1 MLTNEDLYAIK
12 TIIKEEFKEQFQEQ
26 FKEGIKGVEE
36 RLDRVEG
43 RLDGVEGSLDRVE
56 GRLDNLENEV
66 RVIRVDIL
74 ENNVIPRLNTIE
86 QCYLDTSKR
95 YLEKSE
101 KFEAAITDIEVM
113 KLAIQKNSEDIEELK
128 RKQA

>member
-86 QCYLDTSKR
+86 QCYSEEFRR
-95 YLEKSE
+95 YRG
-101 KFEAAITDIEVM
+101 IETKTGM
-113 KLAIQKNSEDIEELK
+113 I
-128 RKQA
+128 